1 MRYQRVVEERLGQL
15 EDSLE
20 RVIENVD
27 DNAISPEQLSKTLSR
42 ILERLTQVKNLV
54 LLVVAKREYHR
65 QNHPM

>member
-27 DNAISPEQLSKTLSR
+27 DNAMSPEQLSKTLSR
-42 ILERLTQVKNLV
+42 ILERFTQVKNLV
-54 LLVVAKREYHR
+54 ELEDED
-65 QNHPM
+65 

>member
-54 LLVVAKREYHR
+54 ELEDEY
-65 QNHPM
+65 

>member
-20 RVIENVD
+20 RIIENVD
-27 DNAISPEQLSKTLSR
+27 DNALSPEQLSKTLSR

-54 LLVVAKREYHR
+54 ELEDED
-65 QNHPM
+65 

>member
-27 DNAISPEQLSKTLSR
+27 ANAMSPEQLSKTLSR

-54 LLVVAKREYHR
+54 ELEDED
-65 QNHPM
+65 

>member
-27 DNAISPEQLSKTLSR
+27 DNAMSPEQLSKTLSKL
-42 ILERLTQVKNLV
+42 LERLATIKNLV
-54 LLVVAKREYHR
+54 ELEDED
-65 QNHPM
+65 

>member
-27 DNAISPEQLSKTLSR
+27 DNAMSPEQLSKTLSR
-42 ILERLTQVKNLV
+42 ILERLTQVKGLV
-54 LLVVAKREYHR
+54 ELEDEE
-65 QNHPM
+65 

>member
-20 RVIENVD
+20 RGIENVD

-54 LLVVAKREYHR
+54 ELEDED
-65 QNHPM
+65 

>member
-1 MRYQRVVEERLGQL
+1 MRYQRVVEERIGQL

-54 LLVVAKREYHR
+54 ELEDED
-65 QNHPM
+65 